1 MKIITIL
8 IPGLL
13 LASCSSIIRT
23 LDGAE
28 SVRLFFPGQAGNNRH
43 IQALDAS
50 CEFVGEVIGSEGHW
64 YSNLFVSNPMIVQG
78 AINDLKNKAYANGG
92 NLVIV
97 DGDFDFATSVTLFGQ
112 AYKCSPAEKNDKA
125 RF

>member
-8 IPGLL
+8 ILGLL